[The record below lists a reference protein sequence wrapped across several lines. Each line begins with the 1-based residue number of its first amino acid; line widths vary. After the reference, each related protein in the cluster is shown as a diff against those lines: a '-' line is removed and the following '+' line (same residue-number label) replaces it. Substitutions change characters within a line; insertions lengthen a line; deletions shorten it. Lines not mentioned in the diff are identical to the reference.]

1 MTCTMLVIEK
11 RNKLMRNKMMNIEKM
26 SATRCVSNQTFFLTA
41 HYFDIPPNKLI
52 LGCAICR
59 LERERV
65 PVCIVRQA

>member
-1 MTCTMLVIEK
+1 
-11 RNKLMRNKMMNIEKM
+11 MMNIEKM